1 MTGPSSVPRGE
12 RLITRVE
19 TVFVPASGEHYDAD
33 PGALADVAVLPAPTP
48 ANRANRRAARKQ
60 RQR

>member
-33 PGALADVAVLPAPTP
+33 PGALADVEVLPAPAP
-48 ANRANRRAARKQ
+48 ANRANRRAAARRKK
-60 RQR
+60 